1 MSSLRPI
8 DHYFEILKEPAAG
21 CMQAMRTFLIAFNP
35 YITEEW
41 KYGMPLYYY
50 KGKMFCYL
58 WTQKKSGL
66 PYLGIA
72 NGFALQHP
80 DLIQEKRK
88 KMKILLLDPN
98 ADLPLDKITNILKA
112 SVSLLNTVSPK
123 ALN

>member
-1 MSSLRPI
+1 MSPLRPV
-8 DHYFEILKEPAAG
+8 DHYFEILKEPVAG
-21 CMQAMRTFLIAFNP
+21 CMQAMRAMLITFSP
-35 YITEEW
+35 HITEEW

-58 WTQKKSGL
+58 WTQKKTGL

-98 ADLPLDKITNILKA
+98 ADLPLEKITGILKA
-112 SVSLLNTVSPK
+112 SVSLLSTVSPK
-123 ALN
+123 L